1 MWPSAKIKTQAMKIN
16 RSKGSLQSELA
27 KMLEAGK
34 ENVEGNDALR
44 ANTQGSSAGQGQG
57 TTAAVYGSAQNQPH
71 PAESQAVTAND
82 GSAAGNDGS
91 AAGNGGSTT
100 ANAQR
105 GNGGTIARNG
115 ANGNDAYGSTVA
127 RNGARQDDGF
137 GTVARNGA
145 RQGDGFGAVA
155 RNGANGQDDGNG
167 HRPNAA
173 QRREV
178 PDRNAKYAG
187 EPIKSVGCRM
197 PQSLY
202 ARMLQYKA
210 LNDTQLN
217 RITLNDIIIEA
228 VDNFLETRL

>member
-34 ENVEGNDALR
+34 ENVEGNDVLR
-44 ANTQGSSAGQGQG
+44 ANTQDGGSAGQEQD
-57 TTAAVYGSAQNQPH
+57 TTAAVNGSAHNQPH
-71 PAESQAVTAND
+71 PTGSQAITVNSDDVKTARQRSN
-82 GSAAGNDGS
+82 GS
-91 AAGNGGSTT
+91 
-100 ANAQR
+100 
-105 GNGGTIARNG
+105 TIARNSANNNG
-115 ANGNDAYGSTVA
+115 AYVSTVA
-127 RNGARQDDGF
+127 RNGARQSDGYN
-137 GTVARNGA
+137 T
-145 RQGDGFGAVA
+145 VA
-155 RNGANGQDDGNG
+155 RNGANGQDDGNA